1 MNSGGVSPDHPPV
14 QAPVQAPVVELRGV
28 TRSFEQGGTRID
40 VLRGIDL
47 AVMPG
52 EIVALLGPSGS
63 GKSTMLQAV
72 GLLEG
77 GFGGEIVIAGARAE
91 QSNSRARTLLRRDH
105 LGFVY
110 QFHHLLP
117 DFDARENVM
126 LPQLVAGRSRAE
138 AVARAEELLG
148 ALGLAQRLDHRPSQL
163 SGGEQQRVAVAR
175 ALANRPRLVLA
186 DEPTGNLDEATA
198 DKVLAQFLELVRGQG
213 SAALIAT
220 HNERLA
226 ARMDRVVRLHEGVL
240 E

>member
-1 MNSGGVSPDHPPV
+1 MSEPILATTG
-14 QAPVQAPVVELRGV
+14 LR
-28 TRSFEQGGTRID
+28 RSFTQGEVTID

-47 AVMPG
+47 VVQPG

-63 GKSTMLQAV
+63 GKSTLLQAV

-77 GFGGEIVIAGARAE
+77 GFKGSLRLLGREAADLSDDG
-91 QSNSRARTLLRRDH
+91 RTELRREA

-117 DFDARENVM
+117 EFNARENVV
-126 LPQLVAGRSRAE
+126 LPQLIRGAE
-138 AVARAEELLG
+138 PEEARARAEQLLK
-148 ALGLAQRLDHRPSQL
+148 ALGLEQRLDHRPSKL

-175 ALANRPRLVLA
+175 ALANKPQLVLA

-198 DKVLAQFLELVRGQG
+198 NRVLGEFLSLVRGEG
-213 SAALIAT
+213 SAALVAT

-226 ARMDRVVRLHEGVL
+226 MKMDRVVRLHEGHL

>member
-1 MNSGGVSPDHPPV
+1 MSN
-14 QAPVQAPVVELRGV
+14 PVVRIIGL
-28 TRSFEQGGTRID
+28 TRSFEQGGVRID

-47 AVMPG
+47 DVRAG
-52 EIVALLGPSGS
+52 EIVALLGASGS
-63 GKSTMLQAV
+63 GKSTLLQAV

-77 GFGGEIVIAGARAE
+77 GFGGKIEIAGHDATRLGKDERA
-91 QSNSRARTLLRRDH
+91 AVRRDH

-117 DFDARENVM
+117 DFDAQENVV
-126 LPQLVAGRSRAE
+126 LPQLVAGRSREQADE
-138 AVARAEELLG
+138 RAAELLT
-148 ALGLAQRLDHRPSQL
+148 ALGLGQRLHHRPSKL

-175 ALANRPRLVLA
+175 ALANRPQLVLA

-198 DKVLAQFLELVRGQG
+198 DKVLVQFLELVRGEG

-226 ARMDRVVRLHEGVL
+226 ARMDRVVRLHEGIL
-240 E
+240 S

>member
-1 MNSGGVSPDHPPV
+1 MSEPLTLGD
-14 QAPVQAPVVELRGV
+14 PVVRIEGL
-28 TRSFEQGGTRID
+28 TRSFEQGSVRID
-40 VLRGIDL
+40 VLRGVDL
-47 AVMPG
+47 SIMPG

-63 GKSTMLQAV
+63 GKSTMLQAI

-77 GFGGEIVIAGARAE
+77 GFGGRIEIAGNDATELGKDQRA
-91 QSNSRARTLLRRDH
+91 AIRRDH
-105 LGFVY
+105 IGFVY

-117 DFDARENVM
+117 DFTALENVV
-126 LPQLVAGRSRAE
+126 LPQLVAGTSKADAEDRA
-138 AVARAEELLG
+138 RELLG
-148 ALGLAQRLDHRPSQL
+148 ALGLGERLSHRPSQL

-175 ALANRPRLVLA
+175 ALANRPALVLA

-198 DKVLAQFLELVRGQG
+198 DKVLAQFLELVRGEG

-226 ARMDRVVRLHEGVL
+226 MAMDRVVRLHDGML